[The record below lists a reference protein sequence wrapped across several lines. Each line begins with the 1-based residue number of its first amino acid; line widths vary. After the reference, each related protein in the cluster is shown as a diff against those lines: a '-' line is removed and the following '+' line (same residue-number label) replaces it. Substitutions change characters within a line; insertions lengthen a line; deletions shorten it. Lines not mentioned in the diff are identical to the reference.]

1 MATRFDAHNSSLD
14 SSSLKRRGPLGV
26 REVWYLIAGWTAAY
40 GLGSWL
46 LEWSYSHIG
55 ARRPMAFLEGS
66 KTVVYA
72 LVWAPLL
79 LLAVWLTERWPVR
92 SLRDIP
98 RILLHVSVALAAPFA
113 WATVAYEICVAWVP
127 GWRPW
132 GVGRMYLNTVN
143 GVLYVYTVVV
153 VICHIARRIRD
164 HRERE
169 VAALRAAE
177 AATQA
182 QLQVLAME
190 LQPHFLFNA
199 LHAVSSL
206 MHSDREAARRAMRQ
220 LRELLDYAMRTAA
233 LTEVSLAEE
242 LSQARMYTRIQEL
255 RYGERLLLE
264 WNIDPGLE
272 SAAVPHFLLQP
283 LIENAIK
290 YSVETISGP
299 RHVIVNAA
307 RMDDELCV
315 RVQDDGVGF
324 ESSAG
329 IDKPRGLGR
338 GLSNARERL
347 WHLYGDRQSLS
358 LQSAVGTQGAIAE
371 VRLPFH
377 LVADSVPPKSG
388 AAVSQSEN
396 GNHESR

>member
-1 MATRFDAHNSSLD
+1 M
-14 SSSLKRRGPLGV
+14 
-26 REVWYLIAGWTAAY
+26 REVWYLLAAWTVAY

-55 ARRPMAFLEGS
+55 ARRPMAFLEGT

-79 LLAVWLTERWPVR
+79 LLAVWLTDRWPIR
-92 SLRDIP
+92 SLSDIP
-98 RILLHVSVALAAPFA
+98 RIVLHVSVTLVAPFA
-113 WATVAYEICVAWVP
+113 WATAAYEICVAWVP
-127 GWRPW
+127 GWQPW

-153 VICHIARRIRD
+153 VICHVARRIRD

-206 MHSDREAARRAMRQ
+206 MHSDRDAARRAMRQ
-220 LRELLDYAMRTAA
+220 LRELLEYAMRTAA
-233 LTEVSLAEE
+233 LTEVSLSEE

-255 RYGERLLLE
+255 RYGERLRLE
-264 WNIDPGLE
+264 WSIEPGLE
-272 SAAVPHFLLQP
+272 RAAVPHFLLQP

-290 YSVETISGP
+290 YSVETVSGP
-299 RHVIVNAA
+299 RHVIVKAV
-307 RMDDELCV
+307 RVDDELCV
-315 RVQDDGVGF
+315 RVLDDGVGF
-324 ESSAG
+324 ESSAE

-358 LQSAVGTQGAIAE
+358 LRSGVGSRGAVAE

-377 LVADSVPPKSG
+377 LATRDVMPLKRD
-388 AAVSQSEN
+388 AVVYQSEVLN
-396 GNHESR
+396 TSRDDSGP